1 MPIGIDKDYLDT
13 LKKRSK
19 ESRVYKKFQMTGL
32 MIAQILD
39 DEKHKSLY
47 IKLAKKYDDQKLITT
62 AKNVA
67 ERKNIKNKGA
77 YFMRV
82 FYREISAKNN
92 KTPHLSRTI

>member
-32 MIAQILD
+32 MIAEILE

-47 IKLAKKYDDQKLITT
+47 IRLAKKYDEQKLITT

-77 YFMRV
+77 YFMKV
-82 FYREISAKNN
+82 FYSELNKKKAKN
-92 KTPHLSRTI
+92 